1 MEKEKKTYLDH
12 LVEKHN
18 EKIQKKEGILPS
30 KIIKNTPENFHNP

>member
-18 EKIQKKEGILPS
+18 EKIAKKEGIIPA
-30 KIIKNTPENFHNP
+30 KIITKTP